1 MKQSYYETMNTHKIR
16 LETRLLNLFE
26 EERKT
31 NKELWKK
38 EFAELTGMIELLI
51 QEIRKNG

>member
-1 MKQSYYETMNTHKIR
+1 MNTHKIR